1 MRLKTSMWFTVFMRL
16 ERERGAYVSVVRPG
30 SQEAGAVFVIQNHLD
45 GSLDLHAPAPQ
56 STLGEIDERKFERV
70 LEKVDQSEID
80 IYLERQINFDP
91 DLWVIETES
100 GTGELELDI
109 G

>member
-1 MRLKTSMWFTVFMRL
+1 MRLKSSMWFTVFMRL
-16 ERERGAYVSVVRPG
+16 ERERGAFVSVVKSG
-30 SQEAGAVFVIQNHLD
+30 SQEAGALFVIQNHLN
-45 GSLDLHAPAPQ
+45 GTLDLHAPAPQ
-56 STLGEIDERKFERV
+56 SITGEIDERKFECV

-80 IYLERQINFDP
+80 AYLERQIKFDP

-100 GTGELELDI
+100 GAGDLKLDI

>member
-1 MRLKTSMWFTVFMRL
+1 MRLKSSMWFTVFMRL
-16 ERERGAYVSVVRPG
+16 ERERGAFVSVVKSG
-30 SQEAGAVFVIQNHLD
+30 SQEAGALFVIQNHLN
-45 GSLDLHAPAPQ
+45 GTLDLHAPAPQ
-56 STLGEIDERKFERV
+56 STLDEIDERIFECV

-80 IYLERQINFDP
+80 AYLERQIKFDP

-100 GTGELELDI
+100 GTGDLKLDI